1 MYVDKFRMDLVSKI
15 SLIKDPEYRQYLTTE
30 IERERQRSAKLTLE
44 MAELNQEVRA
54 HLIQIYARFNW
65 TNFID

>member
-1 MYVDKFRMDLVSKI
+1 MDLVSKI

-30 IERERQRSAKLTLE
+30 IERERQRNAKLTLE

-54 HLIQIYARFNW
+54 HLIQIYARFN
-65 TNFID
+65 